1 MTMKLKGKNFLKLAD
16 FTPDEINYLL
26 ELSGELKKKKMI
38 GEKHKSMKG
47 KNIALIFEKTSTRTR
62 NAFIVSAMDEGAHS
76 EFLGKEEIQLG
87 KKESVKD
94 TARILGRMFDGIAYR
109 GYSQEAIE
117 ELGEYAGVP
126 VWNALTDEYHPTQV
140 LADLLTIKEKKGY
153 LKGIKLAFLGDGR
166 NNMANS
172 LLVGGAKMG
181 MEVRIVAPKE
191 LFPEEKVVKLATE
204 IAEETGGNIV
214 LTDDIDQGV
223 KDVDFIYTDVWVSM
237 GEEEKFEERINL
249 SEDYTVDMEMIKKAK
264 PDVMFM
270 HCLPAFHNQETD
282 IGKEVFE
289 RYGLDHMEV
298 SEEVFESKYSI
309 VFDQAENRVYTIRAV
324 MVATIL

>member
-1 MTMKLKGKNFLKLAD
+1 MNLRGKNFLKLAD
-16 FTPDEINYLL
+16 FSPDEINYLL
-26 ELSGELKKKKMI
+26 ELSAELKKKKTM
-38 GEKHKSMKG
+38 GEKHKSLKG

-109 GYSQEAIE
+109 GFSQEAIE

-126 VWNALTDEYHPTQV
+126 VWNALTDDYHPTQV

-191 LFPEEKVVKLATE
+191 LFPEERIVKLARE
-204 IAEETGGNIV
+204 IAGESGGSIV
-214 LTDDIDQGV
+214 VTDSIDQGV

-237 GEEEKFEERINL
+237 GEEDKFEERINL
-249 SEDYTVDMEMIKKAK
+249 LEDYTVDMEMIKKAK
-264 PDVMFM
+264 EDVMFM
-270 HCLPAFHNQETD
+270 HCLPAFHNRETD
-282 IGKEVFE
+282 IGREVYE
-289 RYGLDHMEV
+289 KYGLDYMEV

-324 MVATIL
+324 MVASLA